1 MSSRTLNPRT
11 TAIRQSMPIPS
22 PLPVRMLPVAPLR
35 TRAAAVGEQEAG
47 ASIVEEGGLEG
58 PRQAAQEEAASP
70 GRQREQLHEE
80 AGHTLKPRMELHFVM
95 DETEDGR
102 RLKMTPIV
110 DEYSGEYLTMEVE
123 ARSPPRTW

>member
-1 MSSRTLNPRT
+1 
-11 TAIRQSMPIPS
+11 
-22 PLPVRMLPVAPLR
+22 
-35 TRAAAVGEQEAG
+35 
-47 ASIVEEGGLEG
+47 
-58 PRQAAQEEAASP
+58 
-70 GRQREQLHEE
+70 
-80 AGHTLKPRMELHFVM
+80 M